1 MIPREEIVL
10 CHNDLQENNILA
22 AWDETRQLTMIDFEY
37 GEWNPMAYDLA
48 NYLNEIMVDNAH
60 V

>member
-1 MIPREEIVL
+1 
-10 CHNDLQENNILA
+10 
-22 AWDETRQLTMIDFEY
+22 MIDFEY